1 MNARPSRPTGGAKG
15 EKALSSAIKKLARGK
30 QPPKNSK
37 SELPGITVRRGRKEG
52 A

>member
-1 MNARPSRPTGGAKG
+1 MTPRKG
-15 EKALSSAIKKLARGK
+15 KPLQGKEGERAASSAISKLGRGK
-30 QPPKNSK
+30 QSRSK

>member
-1 MNARPSRPTGGAKG
+1 MNARKARPLQGAKG
-15 EKALSSAIKKLARGK
+15 EKAMSSAERKLARGK
-30 QPPKNSK
+30 QPKNSK

>member
-1 MNARPSRPTGGAKG
+1 MTPRKG
-15 EKALSSAIKKLARGK
+15 KPLQGKDGERAMSSAERKLGRGK
-30 QPPKNSK
+30 QSKGK

>member
-1 MNARPSRPTGGAKG
+1 MTPRRGKPLQGAKG
-15 EKALSSAIKKLARGK
+15 EKAQANAIQKLSRGK
-30 QPPKNSK
+30 QPKGK

>member
-1 MNARPSRPTGGAKG
+1 MNPRKGRPQQGEGGERAMSNA
-15 EKALSSAIKKLARGK
+15 ERKLQRGK
-30 QPPKNSK
+30 QPKGK

>member
-1 MNARPSRPTGGAKG
+1 MNARQSRPTQGTKG
-15 EKALSSAIKKLARGK
+15 EKALSNAERKLQRGK
-30 QPPKNSK
+30 PPKGK

>member
-1 MNARPSRPTGGAKG
+1 MSGRFGRPKQGKEG
-15 EKALSSAIKKLARGK
+15 ERAMSSAEKKLAKGK
-30 QPPKNSK
+30 QPKGK

>member
-1 MNARPSRPTGGAKG
+1 MSGRFGRPKQGKEGERAMSNA
-15 EKALSSAIKKLARGK
+15 EKKLAKGK
-30 QPPKNSK
+30 QPKGK